1 MRHLLLTSLIA
12 GALLVG
18 TYCGVSHVRAEDFG
32 AGFLDL
38 QLTHPVEGGP
48 MAAIVF
54 YPTKPDGGST
64 QVGPFTIAA
73 TRGSAPAPGPYP
85 LIVHSHGTGGSH
97 LGHHDTLAAL
107 ARAGFVAAA
116 VEHPRDNYRDDSGFA
131 TDLQIIGR
139 PHHIVA
145 LIDGV
150 LAHPTMG
157 PLVDRARIG
166 MAGFSAGGY
175 TALLIAG
182 AVPDFSLQEAYRRAV
197 PNDPMRRRADAAD
210 KRRRKPDLEL
220 VADPRVKAIFVMA
233 PALGY
238 VFDKAGLAKVEVPV
252 RLYRPTADEI
262 LAHPWNAERIAQMLP
277 KPPEYSLIEKAGHYV
292 FLPPCPPMLASR
304 IPEICKDPSGIDR
317 AAIHARVNAEMI
329 EFFRRTLPA
338 N

>member
-1 MRHLLLTSLIA
+1 MRHGLLTTLIA

-18 TYCGVSHVRAEDFG
+18 TCCGAARAEDFG

-38 QLTHPVEGGP
+38 QLTDPVEGGT

-54 YPTKPDGGST
+54 YPTKSDGGAT

-150 LAHPTMG
+150 LAHATVG

-182 AVPDFSLQEAYRRAV
+182 AVPNFSLQEAYRRAV
-197 PNDPMRRRADAAD
+197 PNDPLRGRADAAD
-210 KRRRKPDLEL
+210 KRRRKPDLKL
-220 VADPRVKAIFVMA
+220 VSDPRVKAIFVMA
-233 PALGY
+233 PALGF

-277 KPPEYSLIEKAGHYV
+277 KPPEYSLIEGAGHYA
-292 FLPPCPPMLASR
+292 FLGPCPPLLATR
-304 IPEICKDPSGIDR
+304 IPEICKDPRGIDR

-329 EFFRRTLPA
+329 DFFRRTLPA

>member
-1 MRHLLLTSLIA
+1 MRYLLLTSLFV

-18 TYCGVSHVRAEDFG
+18 MPPSAVRAEDFG

-38 QLTHPVEGGP
+38 QLTDPVEGGP
-48 MAAIVF
+48 MPAIVF
-54 YPTKPDGGST
+54 YPTKSDGGST

-73 TRGSAPAPGPYP
+73 TREAAPAAGTYP

-116 VEHPRDNYRDDSGFA
+116 VEHPRDNFHDSSGFA
-131 TDLQIIGR
+131 TDLQLIGR

-150 LAHPTMG
+150 LAHASVG

-175 TALLIAG
+175 TTLLIAG
-182 AVPDFSLQEAYRRAV
+182 AVPDFALQADYRRAV
-197 PNDPMRRRADAAD
+197 PYDPLRKRADAAG
-210 KRRRKPDLEL
+210 KQRRKPDLKV
-220 VADPRVKAIFVMA
+220 VADPRVRAIFLMA

-238 VFDKAGLAKVEVPV
+238 VFDKAGLAKVDVPV
-252 RLYRPTADEI
+252 RLYRPTADEV

-277 KPPEYSLIEKAGHYV
+277 KPPEYQLVQGAGHYV
-292 FLPPCPPMLASR
+292 FLPPCPMLLALR
-304 IPEICKDPSGIDR
+304 IPAICKDPKGVDR
-317 AAIHARVNAEMI
+317 AAFHARLNAEMI
-329 EFFRRTLPA
+329 EFFRRALGP
-338 N
+338 

>member
-1 MRHLLLTSLIA
+1 M
-12 GALLVG
+12 GALFLGLLRGAV
-18 TYCGVSHVRAEDFG
+18 HAEDFG

-38 QLTHPVEGGP
+38 QLTDPVEGGP
-48 MAAIVF
+48 MPAIVF
-54 YPTKPDGGST
+54 YPTKSDGGST

-73 TRGSAPAPGPYP
+73 TRGAAPAPGSYP

-116 VEHPRDNYRDDSGFA
+116 VEHPRDNYRDGSGFA
-131 TDLQIIGR
+131 TDLQLIGR

-150 LAHPTMG
+150 LAHATVG

-175 TALLIAG
+175 TTLLIAG
-182 AVPDFSLQEAYRRAV
+182 AVPDFSLQAEYRRAV
-197 PNDPMRRRADAAD
+197 PKDPLRERADAAG
-210 KRRRKPDLEL
+210 KQRRKPDLKI
-220 VADPRVKAIFVMA
+220 VADPRVRAIFLMA

-277 KPPEYSLIEKAGHYV
+277 KPPEYQLIEGAGHYI
-292 FLPPCPPMLASR
+292 FLPPCPILLALR
-304 IPEICKDPSGIDR
+304 IPAICKDPKGIDR
-317 AAIHARVNAEMI
+317 AAIHVRLNAEMI
-329 EFFRRTLPA
+329 EFFRRTLAP
-338 N
+338 